1 MPARTRLLVVPSRH
15 VRRPGW
21 CPCNDANAQA
31 RVPQLHVSHSAC
43 YGAPRE
49 IANRWS
55 ATLQVTERVSGS
67 TTRDRG
73 WIAPPQV
80 TDHSAASSR
89 PVIAKV
95 VVAPSVGVAAYVLS
109 RSVDDVGL

>member
-1 MPARTRLLVVPSRH
+1 MS
-15 VRRPGW
+15 G
-21 CPCNDANAQA
+21 
-31 RVPQLHVSHSAC
+31 SAC
-43 YGAPRE
+43 YVALRE

-55 ATLQVTERVSGS
+55 ATLHVTESVSGS

-73 WIAPPQV
+73 WLAPSQV

-89 PVIAKV
+89 PVMAKV

-109 RSVDDVGL
+109 RSVDDDERKIAWLTPSVGKSTLRHVAE

>member
-1 MPARTRLLVVPSRH
+1 MSAGRDDSYH
-15 VRRPGW
+15 
-21 CPCNDANAQA
+21 AKAQA
-31 RVPQLHVSHSAC
+31 RVPQLHVAYSAC
-43 YGAPRE
+43 HGVLRE

-73 WIAPPQV
+73 WLAPSQV

-89 PVIAKV
+89 PVMAKV

-109 RSVDDVGL
+109 SSVDDDER